1 MPLLHANSFGSGED
15 LVILH
20 GFLGT
25 SDNWKSLGKAYADAG
40 FRLHLLDQRNHGRSF
55 HSSANFLIPLW
66 QKTSWTTS
74 LSMALKKQRF

>member
-25 SDNWKSLGKAYADAG
+25 SDNWKTLGKAYADAG
-40 FRLHLLDQRNHGRSF
+40 FRVHLLDQRNHGR
-55 HSSANFLIPLW
+55 
-66 QKTSWTTS
+66 KTSWPTCQKMT
-74 LSMALKKQRF
+74 LKKPLF